1 MVQVTLDDQ
10 QARIIAEANNVVEVL
25 DHTGRVLGYVMH
37 GFSADEISLARQRC
51 ASSQPRLTTQ
61 EVLSPP

>member
-10 QARIIAEANNVVEVL
+10 QARIIAEANDVVEVL

-51 ASSQPRLTTQ
+51 AFRTTAPDDPGGIA
-61 EVLSPP
+61 PP